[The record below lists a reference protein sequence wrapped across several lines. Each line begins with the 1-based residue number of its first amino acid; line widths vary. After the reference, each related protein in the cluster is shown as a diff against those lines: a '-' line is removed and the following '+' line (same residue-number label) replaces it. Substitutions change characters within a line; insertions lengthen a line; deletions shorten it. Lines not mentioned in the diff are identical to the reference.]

1 MKHIIPILILLLA
14 VTPEIK
20 AGDNISVNIE
30 HDYQKRKASGT
41 IPITENQLRDLSPE
55 QIDCIKMLYA
65 YMPLSDITDRS
76 LDFYLNYAIN
86 PALKASEEMPWGTTV
101 HKTEFLHFVL
111 PLRVNNEALDTHRPQ
126 FYNELKS
133 RIINM

>member
-1 MKHIIPILILLLA
+1 
-14 VTPEIK
+14 
-20 AGDNISVNIE
+20 
-30 HDYQKRKASGT
+30 
-41 IPITENQLRDLSPE
+41 
-55 QIDCIKMLYA
+55 
-65 YMPLSDITDRS
+65 MPLSDITDRS

-133 RIINM
+133 RIINMSMQDAILETNHPTAVHTLPFNQQVLQ